1 MTAIHAG
8 CFSGK
13 ISPDEGL
20 TCQSLVRNR
29 YAAMV
34 RAKSGRAR

>member
-20 TCQSLVRNR
+20 ICPSPTG
-29 YAAMV
+29 
-34 RAKSGRAR
+34 SGDPR